1 MKIPTELRDKIAT
14 DFREK
19 VCERLQ
25 IVPFTH
31 QRAWWAAGDGKILLD
46 CPNPSENSGY
56 ESISVRLPDRQLG
69 QRALAPRPEGRARVL
84 VEMGGFKCGKSFG
97 GALWLTGFAAIPNAR
112 VRLIGVEY
120 DMVSPEFEY
129 LLEFLVSDRGM
140 RLKTRSLQNRPKDG
154 RMWLEFENGSR
165 FEARSWERQEA
176 MKGKES
182 DVHYFAEAYQLP
194 GLECHTSISQNLTA
208 REGFSVFTTTPDVPW
223 LSVLHERGHG
233 DPLFPDWAC
242 FCGVPRSANPYTY
255 STKTME
261 QDREIMTLEKFD
273 VAYNGK
279 IGTYVGR
286 VFSYQRGDRQISPD
300 QHKPLFINPERGL
313 EMSNLRVP
321 QGWRIEIGADTGT
334 YCGSVLVA
342 FDPSGMAY
350 VLDEVANYRY
360 LAGTPELD
368 PNTSLVT
375 WADRFSRMAAIW
387 GGRPVG
393 WCDMNSQFRQEMAHY
408 KIALIGNPAGLDV
421 RTEVA
426 RQYFQ
431 HEAIWLAPWLKIL
444 PYEIENARWP
454 DHATASGRFV
464 RLKEKD
470 HCLDSLE
477 HVLSRHPRGKTI
489 ETTVVQPGTYVSPY
503 KRRPQPANPH
513 LGRM

>member
-1 MKIPTELRDKIAT
+1 MKVPIELRDRIAT
-14 DFREK
+14 DFRRK
-19 VCERLQ
+19 VCEKLGLT
-25 IVPFTH
+25 PLEH
-31 QRAWWAAGDGKILLD
+31 QARWWAASDGQILLD
-46 CPNPSENSGY
+46 CPPPTENSGY
-56 ESISVRLPDRQLG
+56 ETVSVRLPDGQLG
-69 QRALAPRPEGRARVL
+69 ERALAPRPNGRARVIAEL
-84 VEMGGFKCGKSFG
+84 GGFKSGKSYG
-97 GALWLTGFAAIPNAR
+97 GALWLTGFAAIPGAR

-129 LLEFLVSDRGM
+129 ILEFLVSERGM
-140 RLKTRSLQNRPKDG
+140 GLKTRSLQNRPKDG
-154 RMWLEFENGSR
+154 RMWLEFENGAR
-165 FEARSWERQEA
+165 FEARSWERSEA

-194 GLECHTSISQNLTA
+194 GIECHTSIKQNLTA
-208 REGFSVFTTTPDVPW
+208 RDGYAVFTTTPDRPW
-223 LSVLHERGHG
+223 LSVLHDRGHG
-233 DPLFPDWAC
+233 DPEFPEWSC
-242 FCGVPRSANPYTY
+242 FCGVPRSSNPETF
-255 STKTME
+255 SQKTMD
-261 QDREIMTLEKFD
+261 QDRHIMTREAFA

-279 IGTYVGR
+279 IGEYIGR
-286 VFSYQRGDRQISPD
+286 VFSYQRGDKQISPD
-300 QHKPLFINPERGL
+300 QHKDLFINPERGL
-313 EMSNLRVP
+313 EMNNLRVP

-334 YCGSVLVA
+334 FCGAVLVA
-342 FDPSGMAY
+342 FDPNGTAY

-431 HEAIWLAPWLKIL
+431 HEAIYLAPWLKIL

-454 DHATASGRFV
+454 EQATASGRFV

-470 HCLDSLE
+470 HCLDCLE
-477 HVLSRHPRGKTI
+477 HVLSRHPRGKMI
-489 ETTVVQPGTYVSPY
+489 ETSEYKPGTYVSPY
-503 KRRPQPANPH
+503 KKRPQPANPH